1 MRIRTSLLSLVL
13 LLLCLP
19 SLLLAQNQASLAG
32 VITDSAGAVVPGVNI
47 TLINTATS
55 VSFQATS
62 NSVGAYS
69 FENVPPGP
77 GYQATFSLTG
87 FDSFVVTGMYLN
99 VSNTRTQNVILKIGN
114 VSQSVQVSAAGQG
127 VTLDTTDATIGN
139 NFEVQMVN
147 QLPVQI
153 RDTPSALFNIQPGV
167 SVDASGESA
176 VTGARTDQ
184 SHVTL
189 DGLDV
194 DDRATGQFGIVTA
207 NAPVDSVQEFR
218 GVTAGA
224 TANFDSGGGGQFQL
238 VTKSGTNHFHG
249 SLFEYHRDTSTEA
262 NNWFN
267 NNIGVPRPKLIRN
280 QFGGNVGGPILK
292 DKLFFFFEYN
302 GRRDNQ
308 GVSVD
313 QAVPTA
319 SYLAGN
325 ISYINNGSGC
335 TSSSTI
341 LTAPQCIST
350 YSASQARTL
359 DPLGIGQNAALK
371 QFVSQRYPA
380 GNDPTGG
387 DGINTTGF
395 RFNAPVILKENNYVF
410 RFDYN
415 LTQSQKVFGR
425 FSLLSQR
432 QGDFFNYVAP
442 IQFPGD
448 PTTRSVDD
456 ASWAWVVGHN
466 WAIGATKTNQIIYG
480 ETRSRLGFPSLYNPT
495 GAIYY
500 ATGSGQGNAPSA
512 FGPLAAPY
520 LGNYNAQDRVIPVP
534 MLRDDFTWQKGTHTL
549 QFGGTFKYIKPT
561 GHNFL
566 NDFTPT
572 LGIGG
577 ALSQLDP
584 TLRPANILND
594 GSTATNNWDNA
605 FAFDLGRFA
614 QLGATYNYNT
624 DGTTVPAGAGSVR
637 TYRYY
642 ETEIYF
648 GDTWKLTPSF
658 TVSYGLRYQLYT
670 VPYEV
675 NGLEAIQVD
684 PTTGKP
690 FAFDKYFQAR
700 RQQSAAGISGNTAVP
715 FLQYVLGG
723 KANHGSPAGY
733 YQPSYKDFAPRV
745 AFSWNPSFDRKSVF
759 NGGAGIVYDH
769 TIVSAVQNFQDHSSY
784 LFQADS
790 NNLYGDSANPAGS
803 LATDPRFTSINV
815 IPTPPVNP
823 GFSSKTIPFVDAN
836 GVPFG
841 LPGNAFSTAIDPGLR
856 TPYSIALNFGFQH
869 EFGAGFILKTSY
881 AGRLGRR
888 LLAQVDASQIVDFPS
903 GGQAYSTAFG
913 NITKELR
920 AGADPTTLAAEPWF
934 ETAVIPGLGQANGF
948 GNNTQLVASFLT
960 NLAFN
965 GDFADFTQALSTLGG
980 GIIQPNVGMASQFAS
995 NDYYTNKGFSG
1006 YNGLLVTLHK
1016 NYSHG
1021 LQFDLNYTWS
1031 HSIDNFSLV
1040 GNGQSN
1046 FTGEFICDA
1055 TRPRECRGSSDF
1067 DETNVFNGDFIYDL
1081 PLGQGKSL
1089 AGNAPRWLDE
1099 AIGGWQVSGLPN
1111 FQTGTPYHANS
1122 TAYLASYANLAPA
1135 ILVGQRSLLDS
1146 HVHKDQSTGN
1156 VYGYSN
1162 VEAAQNAF
1170 TGPVGLEI
1178 GSRNNLRG
1186 PHFTNI
1192 DLGLGKTF
1200 PIVENTRLVFRADA
1214 FNALNHPSFNL
1225 PNATIVSG
1233 SFGRV
1238 TSTASRAR
1246 VLQLALRFEF

>member
-500 ATGSGQGNAPSA
+500 ATGS
-512 FGPLAAPY
+512 
-520 LGNYNAQDRVIPVP
+520 PVGECSQCFWSSG
-534 MLRDDFTWQKGTHTL
+534 RTL
-549 QFGGTFKYIKPT
+549 
-561 GHNFL
+561 
-566 NDFTPT
+566 
-572 LGIGG
+572 
-577 ALSQLDP
+577 S
-584 TLRPANILND
+584 R
-594 GSTATNNWDNA
+594 
-605 FAFDLGRFA
+605 
-614 QLGATYNYNT
+614 
-624 DGTTVPAGAGSVR
+624 
-637 TYRYY
+637 
-642 ETEIYF
+642 
-648 GDTWKLTPSF
+648 KL
-658 TVSYGLRYQLYT
+658 Q
-670 VPYEV
+670 
-675 NGLEAIQVD
+675 
-684 PTTGKP
+684 
-690 FAFDKYFQAR
+690 
-700 RQQSAAGISGNTAVP
+700 
-715 FLQYVLGG
+715 
-723 KANHGSPAGY
+723 
-733 YQPSYKDFAPRV
+733 
-745 AFSWNPSFDRKSVF
+745 
-759 NGGAGIVYDH
+759 
-769 TIVSAVQNFQDHSSY
+769 
-784 LFQADS
+784 
-790 NNLYGDSANPAGS
+790 
-803 LATDPRFTSINV
+803 
-815 IPTPPVNP
+815 
-823 GFSSKTIPFVDAN
+823 
-836 GVPFG
+836 
-841 LPGNAFSTAIDPGLR
+841 
-856 TPYSIALNFGFQH
+856 
-869 EFGAGFILKTSY
+869 
-881 AGRLGRR
+881 
-888 LLAQVDASQIVDFPS
+888 
-903 GGQAYSTAFG
+903 
-913 NITKELR
+913 R
-920 AGADPTTLAAEPWF
+920 AGPRHSRPHAA
-934 ETAVIPGLGQANGF
+934 
-948 GNNTQLVASFLT
+948 
-960 NLAFN
+960 
-965 GDFADFTQALSTLGG
+965 
-980 GIIQPNVGMASQFAS
+980 
-995 NDYYTNKGFSG
+995 
-1006 YNGLLVTLHK
+1006 
-1016 NYSHG
+1016 
-1021 LQFDLNYTWS
+1021 
-1031 HSIDNFSLV
+1031 
-1040 GNGQSN
+1040 
-1046 FTGEFICDA
+1046 
-1055 TRPRECRGSSDF
+1055 R
-1067 DETNVFNGDFIYDL
+1067 
-1081 PLGQGKSL
+1081 
-1089 AGNAPRWLDE
+1089 
-1099 AIGGWQVSGLPN
+1099 
-1111 FQTGTPYHANS
+1111 
-1122 TAYLASYANLAPA
+1122 
-1135 ILVGQRSLLDS
+1135 
-1146 HVHKDQSTGN
+1146 
-1156 VYGYSN
+1156 
-1162 VEAAQNAF
+1162 
-1170 TGPVGLEI
+1170 
-1178 GSRNNLRG
+1178 
-1186 PHFTNI
+1186 
-1192 DLGLGKTF
+1192 
-1200 PIVENTRLVFRADA
+1200 
-1214 FNALNHPSFNL
+1214 
-1225 PNATIVSG
+1225 
-1233 SFGRV
+1233 
-1238 TSTASRAR
+1238 
-1246 VLQLALRFEF
+1246 